1 MTDRDFVQVDPDV
14 KMYLKRFAT
23 GVTVILWL
31 VLSSMLLWP
40 IASVIAA
47 YGDQDITD
55 TSILTIATILAGIA
69 SYVVCRLVFPIEYG
83 TDAKKQPE
91 E

>member
-1 MTDRDFVQVDPDV
+1 MTDKDFVQIDPDV
-14 KMYLKRFAT
+14 KMYLKRIAT

-31 VLSSMLLWP
+31 VLTSVLLWP

-47 YGDQDITD
+47 YGDQDILAQNVL
-55 TSILTIATILAGIA
+55 IIASVLAGIA

-83 TDAKKQPE
+83 TDPKKQPE
-91 E
+91 A